1 MGLVHLYPYPLPL
14 IIQGTEHRTVGWCVD
29 TAAAVWMAVP
39 EESTRTRN
47 ILYLKDLRAFN
58 CIS

>member
-29 TAAAVWMAVP
+29 TAAAVWTTVQ
-39 EESTRTRN
+39 EEHCQKCTVYKSFTCIKLY
-47 ILYLKDLRAFN
+47 IL
-58 CIS
+58 